1 MDNVAGSRW
10 RPLLLLLVLLLAVGL
25 VDAQEAPE
33 VEEEEE
39 AEGSGIVVYPMLESN
54 VEPQPPGMLGF
65 LLNYNMIGLKNL
77 HAVYLLVFMLCCGSE
92 FLRIRLICRTR
103 ILSLAIN
110 FYTGQKIV
118 IKM

>member
-1 MDNVAGSRW
+1 M
-10 RPLLLLLVLLLAVGL
+10 LLLLVLLLAVGL
-25 VDAQEAPE
+25 VDTQEAPE
-33 VEEEEE
+33 VEEEEEE

-65 LLNYNMIGLKNL
+65 LLNYNMIGVKNL